1 MLKARQCA
9 KTQRISITRNVAL
22 NGALSMTSEKKLLND
37 MNIKTARKKFDTLK
51 DQILAGGRIDITEAN
66 VLLDFIASY
75 INFENPEF
83 VDFKNLLL
91 KCVNTEKITED
102 ESKMLV
108 EKINEMLTFLK
119 IEQVVEWVFVGI
131 VAVMMLFGLM
141 TLF

>member
-1 MLKARQCA
+1 
-9 KTQRISITRNVAL
+9 
-22 NGALSMTSEKKLLND
+22 

-51 DQILAGGRIDITEAN
+51 DQILAGCRIDIAEAN

-75 INFENPEF
+75 INLENPEF

-91 KCVNTEKITED
+91 KCVNTEKITTEKITED

-131 VAVMMLFGLM
+131 VAAMMLFGLM
-141 TLF
+141 TLV

>member
-1 MLKARQCA
+1 
-9 KTQRISITRNVAL
+9 
-22 NGALSMTSEKKLLND
+22 

-51 DQILAGGRIDITEAN
+51 DQILAGCRIDIAEAN

-75 INFENPEF
+75 INLENPEF
-83 VDFKNLLL
+83 VYFKSLLL

-131 VAVMMLFGLM
+131 VAAMMLFGLM
-141 TLF
+141 TLV

>member
-1 MLKARQCA
+1 
-9 KTQRISITRNVAL
+9 
-22 NGALSMTSEKKLLND
+22 

-51 DQILAGGRIDITEAN
+51 DQILAGCRIDIAEAN

-75 INFENPEF
+75 INLENPEF
-83 VDFKNLLL
+83 VYFKSLLL

-119 IEQVVEWVFVGI
+119 IEQVVEWVFFGI
-131 VAVMMLFGLM
+131 VAAMMLFGLM
-141 TLF
+141 TLV

>member
-1 MLKARQCA
+1 
-9 KTQRISITRNVAL
+9 
-22 NGALSMTSEKKLLND
+22 MTSEKKLLKD

-51 DQILAGGRIDITEAN
+51 DQILAGCRIDIAEAN

-75 INFENPEF
+75 INLENPEF
-83 VDFKNLLL
+83 VYFKSLLL

-119 IEQVVEWVFVGI
+119 IEQVVEWDFVGI
-131 VAVMMLFGLM
+131 VAAMAGVAYAAY
-141 TLF
+141 

>member
-1 MLKARQCA
+1 
-9 KTQRISITRNVAL
+9 
-22 NGALSMTSEKKLLND
+22 

-51 DQILAGGRIDITEAN
+51 DQILAGCRIDIAEAN

-75 INFENPEF
+75 INLENPEF
-83 VDFKNLLL
+83 VYFKSLLL

-108 EKINEMLTFLK
+108 EKINETLTFLK

-131 VAVMMLFGLM
+131 VAAMMLFGLM
-141 TLF
+141 TLV

>member
-1 MLKARQCA
+1 
-9 KTQRISITRNVAL
+9 
-22 NGALSMTSEKKLLND
+22 

-51 DQILAGGRIDITEAN
+51 DQILAGCRIDIAEAN

-75 INFENPEF
+75 INLENPEF
-83 VDFKNLLL
+83 VYFKSLLL

-119 IEQVVEWVFVGI
+119 IEQVVEWDFVGI
-131 VAVMMLFGLM
+131 VAAMMLFGLM
-141 TLF
+141 TLV

>member
-1 MLKARQCA
+1 
-9 KTQRISITRNVAL
+9 
-22 NGALSMTSEKKLLND
+22 
-37 MNIKTARKKFDTLK
+37 MNIKTARKKFDALK
-51 DQILAGGRIDITEAN
+51 DQILAGCRIDIAEAN

-75 INFENPEF
+75 INLENPEF
-83 VDFKNLLL
+83 VYFKSLLL

-131 VAVMMLFGLM
+131 VAAMMLFGLM
-141 TLF
+141 TLV

>member
-1 MLKARQCA
+1 
-9 KTQRISITRNVAL
+9 
-22 NGALSMTSEKKLLND
+22 

-51 DQILAGGRIDITEAN
+51 DQILAGGRVDIAEAN

-75 INFENPEF
+75 INLENPEF
-83 VDFKNLLL
+83 VYFKSLLL

-131 VAVMMLFGLM
+131 VAAMMLFGLM
-141 TLF
+141 TLV

>member
-1 MLKARQCA
+1 
-9 KTQRISITRNVAL
+9 
-22 NGALSMTSEKKLLND
+22 
-37 MNIKTARKKFDTLK
+37 MNIKTARKKFDALK
-51 DQILAGGRIDITEAN
+51 DQILAGGRVDIAEAN

-75 INFENPEF
+75 INLENPEF
-83 VDFKNLLL
+83 VYFKSLLL

-131 VAVMMLFGLM
+131 VAAMMLFGLM
-141 TLF
+141 TLV

>member
-1 MLKARQCA
+1 
-9 KTQRISITRNVAL
+9 
-22 NGALSMTSEKKLLND
+22 

-51 DQILAGGRIDITEAN
+51 DQILAGGRIEITEAN

-131 VAVMMLFGLM
+131 VAAMMLFGLM